1 MIIKI
6 KQAALVAVFLCP
18 LALAQ
23 GPYNLT
29 AGVTIND
36 PTPANTDSYDVE
48 IYKNGAV
55 VATTNTTIP
64 SAALALTGDTG
75 DNICAQARAKNFVII
90 GNWSAQE
97 CVVVPAA
104 PSDLT
109 INFTLTGG

>member
-1 MIIKI
+1 MK
-6 KQAALVAVFLCP
+6 KVLLALLLLLVTP

-29 AGVTIND
+29 AGITIND

-48 IYKNGAV
+48 ILKNGTV

-64 SAALALTGDTG
+64 SAALALTGNTG
-75 DNICAQARAKNFVII
+75 DNICAQARAKNFVIV